1 LFFAMFFAIFL
12 EFHCSHCRA
21 GIYSENMA
29 RAGIKTEADLDKLV
43 GWKCVK
49 GVGKLLAHLHEH
61 RDCPNRQLHYD
72 QYAALL
78 LFYFFNATVTSLRD
92 LKKLTEFKKFRRKL
106 GVKCTSLGSLSEA
119 SQVFDPELLGEIF
132 KGLADKA
139 AAADAPSRPQGFPA
153 DLDLIATDGS
163 IIEALPRMVW
173 ALWLRKQHNGVRL
186 HLDFDVLKGIPVGA
200 EITTART
207 SETARLKK
215 RLEKGRLYVYD
226 RGLADYGLFEA
237 VIDAGSSFVGRVQ
250 QNAVYKIVEERG
262 VTAEAAA
269 AGVEF
274 DRVVKLGGKV
284 SGRKLSRTVRIVKA
298 VVRNAPT
305 KSLKYP
311 RKRVASKKTFRTSS
325 DTHELLL
332 VTDRLDLSA
341 ELIVLLYKYR
351 WHVELFFKWLKCV
364 MGCRH
369 LVAESE
375 DGVKMQVYAAL
386 IAGLLIVLWTKRKP
400 TKQTYLTLQ
409 FYFLGWVSDEELE
422 EHLSGLKKS

>member
-1 LFFAMFFAIFL
+1 
-12 EFHCSHCRA
+12 
-21 GIYSENMA
+21 MA
-29 RAGIKTEADLDKLV
+29 RAAIRTEADLEKLV
-43 GWKCVK
+43 GWKCLK
-49 GVGKLLAHLHEH
+49 GMGNLLAHLHEH
-61 RDCPNRQLHYD
+61 RDCPNRKLHYD

-92 LKKLTEFKKFRRKL
+92 IRRLTEFKKFRRKL

-119 SQVFDPELLGEIF
+119 SQVFDPELLRGIF
-132 KGLADKA
+132 KDLAGKA
-139 AAADAPSRPQGFPA
+139 AATDAPSRPKGFPA
-153 DLDLIATDGS
+153 GLDLIARDGS
-163 IIEALPRMVW
+163 VFEALPRMVW
-173 ALWLRKQHNGVRL
+173 ALWLRKEHNGVRV
-186 HLDFDVLKGIPVGA
+186 HLDFDILKGIPVGA
-200 EITTART
+200 EVTTART
-207 SETARLKK
+207 CEKAQLKK

-226 RGLADYGLFEA
+226 RGYADYGLFQK

-250 QNAVYKIVEERG
+250 QNAVYEIVEERP
-262 VTAEAAA
+262 VTKEGAA
-269 AGVEF
+269 AGVKF

-284 SGRKLSRTVRIVKA
+284 SGAKLSRTVRIVKA
-298 VVRNAPT
+298 VVKNEPVRG
-305 KSLKYP
+305 LRFR

-332 VTDRLDLSA
+332 VTDRLDLPA

-400 TKQTYLTLQ
+400 TKGTYLTLQ
-409 FYFLGWVSDEELE
+409 FYFLGWVSDDELE
-422 EHLSGLKKS
+422 EHLSGLKQS